1 MNTNVK
7 AILEAIH
14 DAADSLAI
22 FAKSA
27 LTDNPEYQ
35 RGFIVQSQLQLDHLK
50 QLSNRLDIAIKSAA
64 ILKEIQQREVKP

>member
-1 MNTNVK
+1 MNDNVK
-7 AILEAIH
+7 TILEAIH
-14 DAADSLAI
+14 DAADSLAV
-22 FAKSA
+22 FAKAA